1 MHMGSSREDKITN
14 YMTKFPKKIQKNRR
28 RKSEKWDTPRSLKM
42 LISKS
47 KYLIAFSCSYLKST
61 LNFDKK
67 YPQNKN
73 FLKVFFMYIPP

>member
-1 MHMGSSREDKITN
+1 
-14 YMTKFPKKIQKNRR
+14 
-28 RKSEKWDTPRSLKM
+28 M

-73 FLKVFFMYIPP
+73 FLKKYFFMYIPPLGGGGGHSTQKSIFYKN